1 MFRRT
6 KQLLPWL
13 LAFSLVGYLLY
24 TIPKEELWAALQ
36 RAHLVY
42 LVVVVIY
49 AILGSLVAD
58 SWATARVFSWF
69 LTPVGF
75 REMVPVRA
83 ASYLMAIVN
92 YHLGQAGLVYFVYRR
107 SARQVSVAS
116 ITGLILMMLGTIL
129 LLLTLLSVVGVVA
142 TSAAQIRRYGW
153 VPALVGA
160 GALLY
165 FVVLIL
171 KPRWLARR
179 RLLAP
184 LFDAGVLGHLKATAV
199 RIPHVAVVVTSHLL
213 AMRCFD
219 VLVPP
224 SIGLVYVSLLL
235 LLASVPITPMGLGT
249 MQLAAVH
256 LFAAYA
262 PGSAAARRASVLG
275 YSLSLASL
283 AMVTQA
289 TLGLLCLRRVID
301 LIAEE
306 ERPGDSVTPG
316 T

>member
-1 MFRRT
+1 MFRRA

-13 LAFSLVGYLLY
+13 LAVCLVGYLLY

-42 LVVVVIY
+42 LIAVVIY

-75 REMVPVRA
+75 GELLPVRA
-83 ASYLMAIVN
+83 ATYLMAILN

-107 SARQVSVAS
+107 SRERQVSLAA
-116 ITGLILMMLGTIL
+116 ITGVILMILGTVL
-129 LLLTLLSVVGVVA
+129 LLLTLFSVAGVVT
-142 TSAAQIRRYGW
+142 TSDAQIRRYGW
-153 VPALVGA
+153 VPAAVGA
-160 GALLY
+160 GALVY
-165 FVVLIL
+165 FFVLTL
-171 KPRWLARR
+171 KPRWLANRQ
-179 RLLAP
+179 LLAP
-184 LFDAGVLGHLKATAV
+184 LFAAGVLGHLKATLV
-199 RIPHVAVVVTSHLL
+199 RIPHVAVVVTGHLF

-219 VLVPP
+219 VVVPL
-224 SIGLVYVSLLL
+224 SIGLIYIPLLL
-235 LLASVPITPMGLGT
+235 LLASVPITPLGLGT

-256 LFAAYA
+256 LFAGYA
-262 PGSAAARRASVLG
+262 PGSEAARRASVLG

-289 TLGLLCLRRVID
+289 TLGLFCLRRVIN
-301 LIAEE
+301 LIAVEE
-306 ERPGDSVTPG
+306 ERPGEP
-316 T
+316 